1 MERSFFITCEIWRT
15 AYSVSDII
23 KDICVKIDEN
33 NYDIAP
39 FSKGIDKIGVSVN
52 CHRDESLALGWGKP
66 RKYISYQKRCADI
79 RLPLPYVEY
88 INADYET
95 QYLMVVKNIVDSI
108 RIIGEK
114 CRKSKRAEFDSDG
127 LINDFLQRIGVLPEE
142 IKDIV
147 GVISDEQ
154 YQKIINPD
162 S

>member
-1 MERSFFITCEIWRT
+1 MARPFFITCEVWQT

-23 KDICVKIDEN
+23 KDICIKIDEN

-39 FSKGIDKIGVSVN
+39 FSKGIDKIGISVN

-66 RKYISYQKRCADI
+66 RKYISYQKKYADI

-108 RIIGEK
+108 CVIGEK

-127 LINDFLQRIGVLPEE
+127 LINDFLQKIDVLPEKIE
-142 IKDIV
+142 NIV
-147 GVISDEQ
+147 GVIPDEQ

-162 S
+162 G